1 MANSVDPNL
10 LTLYLWFFLQ
20 VLTRTIE
27 GLGQHG
33 MVGTT
38 DQSLMNLHD
47 ALRIEFNKVQYVHS
61 CIWLRDVTELLPGWV
76 IWK

>member
-1 MANSVDPNL
+1 MFVYA
-10 LTLYLWFFLQ
+10 Q

-47 ALRIEFNKVQYVHS
+47 ALRIEFNKVG
-61 CIWLRDVTELLPGWV
+61 R
-76 IWK
+76 K

>member
-1 MANSVDPNL
+1 M
-10 LTLYLWFFLQ
+10 LYRWVILQ

-47 ALRIEFNKVQYVHS
+47 ALRIEFNKVQYVHA
-61 CIWLRDVTELLPGWV
+61 
-76 IWK
+76 